1 MSLNYNNEQMNPYE
15 VSNNDLNGFNFS
27 LTNKENYNIN
37 TYNNPTIKERSP
49 LTSKN
54 NLESY
59 LKMGLEDNSKINGIL
74 TNGISNQD
82 PSQKSFLTKRTK
94 AVTMKIRISS
104 IRDRWLMNIREFD
117 YEIYLS
123 SAFLLILTKKKIE
136 FVKETEMLRLVNQDA
151 QNLLHFIE

>member
-1 MSLNYNNEQMNPYE
+1 MSVKFDSFNTYNPKFNNQTGTNRINYTSTIQKNNSQ
-15 VSNNDLNGFNFS
+15 
-27 LTNKENYNIN
+27 NKENIDTNLLGS
-37 TYNNPTIKERSP
+37 R
-49 LTSKN
+49 N

-59 LKMGLEDNSKINGIL
+59 LKQGV
-74 TNGISNQD
+74 QD
-82 PSQKSFLTKRTK
+82 PRINQLLINNIKDRDPHKQLATKRTK
-94 AVTMKIRISS
+94 AVTMKIRIGS

-136 FVKETEMLRLVNQDA
+136 FIKETKMTRLVSQDA